1 MQFVMKNSSCLF
13 LLQFE
18 KKIMNTGDIYLSV
31 FLFGIGFT
39 IYLAKSIATSDQ
51 DSWKV
56 IGAKAVLNGFTSLM
70 AGSIL
75 IWASVPTI
83 AVVGAAAM
91 LGTLGSELVIKY
103 LKRKL
108 NKNIKNIKLNI
119 SIFTIFTLLLG
130 KAL

>member
-1 MQFVMKNSSCLF
+1 MI
-13 LLQFE
+13 
-18 KKIMNTGDIYLSV
+18 KIGDIYLSA

-51 DSWKV
+51 DSMKV

-83 AVVGAAAM
+83 AVVGSAAV

-103 LKRKL
+103 LKRQL
-108 NKNIKNIKLNI
+108 NNNIKDLKPNKEE
-119 SIFTIFTLLLG
+119 
-130 KAL
+130 

>member
-1 MQFVMKNSSCLF
+1 MIK
-13 LLQFE
+13 
-18 KKIMNTGDIYLSV
+18 TGDIYLST

-51 DSWKV
+51 ESWKV

-83 AVVGAAAM
+83 AVVGAAAV

-103 LKRKL
+103 IKRHI
-108 NKNIKNIKLNI
+108 NKNIENIKLEN
-119 SIFTIFTLLLG
+119 
-130 KAL
+130 KEE

>member
-1 MQFVMKNSSCLF
+1 MIK
-13 LLQFE
+13 
-18 KKIMNTGDIYLSV
+18 TGDIYLST

-51 DSWKV
+51 ESWKV

-83 AVVGAAAM
+83 AVVGAAAV

-103 LKRKL
+103 IKRHI
-108 NKNIKNIKLNI
+108 NKNIKNIKLEN
-119 SIFTIFTLLLG
+119 
-130 KAL
+130 KEE

>member
-1 MQFVMKNSSCLF
+1 MIK
-13 LLQFE
+13 
-18 KKIMNTGDIYLSV
+18 TGDIYLST
-31 FLFGIGFT
+31 FLFGIGLT

-51 DSWKV
+51 ESWKV

-83 AVVGAAAM
+83 AVVGAAAV

-103 LKRKL
+103 LKRQL
-108 NKNIKNIKLNI
+108 NKNIKDLKPNKEE
-119 SIFTIFTLLLG
+119 
-130 KAL
+130 

>member
-1 MQFVMKNSSCLF
+1 M
-13 LLQFE
+13 
-18 KKIMNTGDIYLSV
+18 IRTGDIYLSA

-51 DSWKV
+51 DSMKV

-83 AVVGAAAM
+83 AVVGAAAV

-103 LKRKL
+103 LKRHLK
-108 NKNIKNIKLNI
+108 KNIKDIKLD
-119 SIFTIFTLLLG
+119 
-130 KAL
+130 KEQE

>member
-1 MQFVMKNSSCLF
+1 MK
-13 LLQFE
+13 
-18 KKIMNTGDIYLSV
+18 IGDIYLSA

-51 DSWKV
+51 DSMKV

-83 AVVGAAAM
+83 AVVGAAAV

-103 LKRKL
+103 LKRHLK
-108 NKNIKNIKLNI
+108 KNIKDIKLD
-119 SIFTIFTLLLG
+119 
-130 KAL
+130 KEQE

>member
-1 MQFVMKNSSCLF
+1 MI
-13 LLQFE
+13 
-18 KKIMNTGDIYLSV
+18 KIGDIYLSA

-51 DSWKV
+51 DSMKV

-83 AVVGAAAM
+83 AVVGAAAV

-103 LKRKL
+103 LKRQL
-108 NKNIKNIKLNI
+108 NKNIKDLKPNKEE
-119 SIFTIFTLLLG
+119 
-130 KAL
+130 